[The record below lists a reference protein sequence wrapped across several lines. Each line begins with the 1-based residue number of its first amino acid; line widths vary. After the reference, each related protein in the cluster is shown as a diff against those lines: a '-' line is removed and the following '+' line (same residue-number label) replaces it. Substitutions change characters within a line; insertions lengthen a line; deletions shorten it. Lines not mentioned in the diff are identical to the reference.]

1 MAKKKAKAQAKKKGG
16 KKKLTAKQKK
26 MAALFKV
33 RNACAK
39 AAGVVPFKKW
49 TAAQKKAV
57 DKCAAQ
63 KSGRKKK

>member
-1 MAKKKAKAQAKKKGG
+1 MAKKKAKAKKKGR
-16 KKKLTAKQKK
+16 KKKLTAKQKE
-26 MAALFKV
+26 MAALFKI

-57 DKCAAQ
+57 DKCAA
-63 KSGRKKK
+63 KKVARKKK